1 MNNTYNKIDAWN
13 KNRGYKDLGSKLVF
27 FLVWPF
33 GAWIY
38 SLYDANKKSSYV
50 IFFLFSLLLCWH
62 MEPTGYNNFYDDFL
76 GILIR
81 FQDTSLNIQDITAQI
96 SAYFSMEK
104 HAPKELYENIMI
116 WVTKEF
122 TNNFHFYFLL
132 CAIPVAYCQLKSLMR
147 ITQDTRF
154 QPHTWLAIA
163 IIVMFIFPR
172 DIITV
177 QNPRFTTGFWICLL
191 CSLNY
196 FCSPKKKYV
205 NLLPILFTPLIH
217 SGMWLYIIIVMMFVV
232 LPKNTRILEIAAICS
247 LPFTFLD
254 SEIITGIDLSTFLP
268 ENLYLWSLGH
278 FDNTSNV
285 LTRDGRAGFWWIG
298 ATFNIATKCMYI
310 YMLIMMIRNKN
321 YINNNQEAKNFYP
334 FLLFLLIIT
343 NIVQAIPVLGER
355 YYWFV
360 KIFTVFV
367 WFKAFYP
374 KHKKVILCL
383 ILVNSWAFLSRYG
396 YVLGGAL
403 STNTPIDIFYTPLP
417 YLIGKG
423 VLW

>member
-13 KNRGYKDLGSKLVF
+13 NNRGYKELGPLLILF
-27 FLVWPF
+27 FVWPF
-33 GAWIY
+33 GAWLY
-38 SLYDANKKSSYV
+38 SLYNANKKSSYV
-50 IFFLFSLLLCWH
+50 IFFMFSLLLCWH
-62 MEPTGYNNFYDDFL
+62 MTPTGSDQYDDFI
-76 GILIR
+76 GIMER
-81 FQDTSLNIQDITAQI
+81 FNVSYYTFNEIKWQI
-96 SAYFSMEK
+96 GEYISMNEN
-104 HAPKELYENIMI
+104 APKELYENIMI
-116 WVTKEF
+116 WFVKSF
-122 TNNFHFYFLL
+122 TNNYHFYFLL
-132 CAIPVAYCQLKSLMR
+132 CAIPVAYCQLKSMKR
-147 ITQDTRF
+147 ITQDIRY

-163 IIVMFIFPR
+163 IMVMFIFPR

-177 QNPRFTTGFWICLL
+177 QNPRFTTGFWICIL

-196 FCSPKKKYV
+196 FSSEKK
-205 NLLPILFTPLIH
+205 NIIHLLPTLLTPLIH
-217 SGMWLYIIIVMMFVV
+217 SGMWLYVIIVGTF
-232 LPKNTRILEIAAICS
+232 LIIPKSVRLLEIVAICTIPLS
-247 LPFTFLD
+247 FFD
-254 SEIITGIDLSTFLP
+254 AEIIKGIDFSTFLP
-268 ENLYLWSLGH
+268 DFLYRWSLNH

-285 LTRDGRAGFWWIG
+285 MEVDSRAGFWWIG

-310 YMLIMMIRNKN
+310 YMLIIMIRNKN
-321 YINNNQEAKNFYP
+321 NINNNQEAKNFYP

-343 NIVQAIPVLGER
+343 NIVQVIPVLGER

-403 STNTPIDIFYTPLP
+403 SVNTPTDIFYTPLP

-423 VLW
+423 LFW